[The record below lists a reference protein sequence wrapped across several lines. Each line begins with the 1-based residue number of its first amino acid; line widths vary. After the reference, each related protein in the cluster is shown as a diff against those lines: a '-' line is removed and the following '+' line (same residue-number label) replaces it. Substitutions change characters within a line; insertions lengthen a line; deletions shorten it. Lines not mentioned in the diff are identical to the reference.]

1 MQRAYKAATKASIDE
16 LEALEGRIAER
27 EANGEPPSETI
38 LWMRQRIID
47 NIEELGR
54 NLKKFSVEGAVITAD
69 GQLQAAILANDATPR
84 LVEAAA
90 GKKPAGVTLGSSWTS
105 LPDESLQAFVGFAG
119 DGSPLAV
126 LFDAIPQ
133 VTTDA
138 MQMALVQGI
147 SLGEGPRTVAR
158 RVRKA
163 ADIGRYR
170 AETIARTEMIRSARE
185 AQRQLYTENGSV
197 TGYRRQATQDA
208 RVCLACLALSGTL
221 QATDTIM
228 PSHPNCRCV
237 MIPETLSWAEITG
250 DSSIP
255 DTRPEVATPDRILAG
270 LSDDDKL
277 AIMGSK
283 RYEMYLNGVR
293 LDQMVQVVPNADW
306 GPTTRIKPLRDLGMQ
321 PVTTTPK
328 PNPPVAPKPKPVAPV
343 AQPKPVVTEPVPITV
358 KPVVAQPKPQPKP
371 KEVKP
376 EVVKPTEEVQVI
388 KQPVKRTAEGLRDK
402 LREVKQKYLKLDDAY
417 YDYQTESQDIF
428 DKIDEIQRPYL
439 QSPDGSKWIA
449 NVFSRQGGPWETH
462 PEYADLRKRENEL
475 FKLMEERHPDKNKE
489 KMKEEMFDAM
499 RSDNPMKIDFV
510 STSDPLFEQQL
521 NRATRPQQ
529 EVIKPTDT
537 SFETYKYQ
545 VKNALSFIDD
555 RQLKAVFPSAT
566 DIDANKI
573 ILATGNGNQSVGGW
587 YVLGKNVIALNENIG
602 PAFMSPQEIIAGHE
616 FVHHLDLHDR
626 ALRKATIEFY
636 QKRTAG
642 DMPKQVAYG
651 KTKVDKWTR
660 EYAGLMTHAPQ
671 LMGIEVPTVGMES
684 ILQDPLRFAETD
696 FEYFKFMVDN
706 VLCSSQQ

>member
-1 MQRAYKAATKASIDE
+1 
-16 LEALEGRIAER
+16 
-27 EANGEPPSETI
+27 
-38 LWMRQRIID
+38 
-47 NIEELGR
+47 
-54 NLKKFSVEGAVITAD
+54 
-69 GQLQAAILANDATPR
+69 
-84 LVEAAA
+84 
-90 GKKPAGVTLGSSWTS
+90 
-105 LPDESLQAFVGFAG
+105 
-119 DGSPLAV
+119 
-126 LFDAIPQ
+126 
-133 VTTDA
+133 
-138 MQMALVQGI
+138 
-147 SLGEGPRTVAR
+147 
-158 RVRKA
+158 
-163 ADIGRYR
+163 
-170 AETIARTEMIRSARE
+170 
-185 AQRQLYTENGSV
+185 
-197 TGYRRQATQDA
+197 
-208 RVCLACLALSGTL
+208 
-221 QATDTIM
+221 
-228 PSHPNCRCV
+228 

-255 DTRPEVATPDRILAG
+255 DTRSEVATSDRILAG

-293 LDQMVQVVPNADW
+293 LEQMVQVVPNADW
-306 GPTTRIKPLRDLGMQ
+306 GPTTRIKPLRNLGMQ

-328 PNPPVAPKPKPVAPV
+328 PKPPVAPKPKPVAP
-343 AQPKPVVTEPVPITV
+343 
-358 KPVVAQPKPQPKP
+358 VAQPKPQPKP

-439 QSPDGSKWIA
+439 QGPDGSKWIA

-499 RSDNPMKIDFV
+499 RSDNPIKIDFV

-545 VKNALSFIDD
+545 LKNALSFIDD

-566 DIDANKI
+566 DIDPTKI
-573 ILATGNGNQSVGGW
+573 ILATGYGNQSVGGW
-587 YVLGKNVIALNENIG
+587 YAAGKNVIALNENVG
-602 PAFMSPQEIIAGHE
+602 SSFLMPQEIITGHE

-642 DMPKQVAYG
+642 DMPKQAAFG

-660 EYAGLMTHAPQ
+660 EYAGLMTDAPQ